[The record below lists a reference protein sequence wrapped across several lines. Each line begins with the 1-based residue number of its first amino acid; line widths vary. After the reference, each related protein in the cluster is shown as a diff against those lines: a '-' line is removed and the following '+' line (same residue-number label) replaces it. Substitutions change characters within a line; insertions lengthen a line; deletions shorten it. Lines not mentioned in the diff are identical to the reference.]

1 MLSRLTPAAPPISA
15 TQIWDLNPTLRSGQ
29 RTRPSPNSF
38 RICCLTILRS
48 TDPCSTAV
56 HGTLPLA
63 FKVRLNIC
71 YYHQDLHSQAA
82 PSGPAT
88 CGFRNTA
95 KWPSYCRASLEV
107 LGCRAT
113 GRMGPT
119 LQRHPFS
126 GLVDS
131 QRQFCL
137 PKVAHWAARIPRPA
151 PSQRAGLLT
160 HLKFEN
166 RSDDRFARQDRY
178 GPPPEFP
185 LASPCPGIVHHLSG
199 PIARAHAP
207 PPRRCGRDGPVVRPE
222 PRGAGIPPQ
231 PARAGPH
238 FHCATGPLTPFTW
251 AGPRPGGA
259 TRLGRTEDSPP
270 RSTVAPGAR
279 GPRPSPRGERAQRA
293 LSPRPREA
301 ARYGRGVAVKLAAGA
316 ASHLRPEPF
325 QADLEPVAAHHRR
338 RKCARRGPAS
348 AGERSR
354 EGILPHRAAVP
365 DPPS

>member
-1 MLSRLTPAAPPISA
+1 MSVGIGR
-15 TQIWDLNPTLRSGQ
+15 LNPAFGSSRS
-29 RTRPSPNSF
+29 
-38 RICCLTILRS
+38 
-48 TDPCSTAV
+48 
-56 HGTLPLA
+56 
-63 FKVRLNIC
+63 
-71 YYHQDLHSQAA
+71 
-82 PSGPAT
+82 
-88 CGFRNTA
+88 
-95 KWPSYCRASLEV
+95 ASS
-107 LGCRAT
+107 AY
-113 GRMGPT
+113 
-119 LQRHPFS
+119 Q
-126 GLVDS
+126 
-131 QRQFCL
+131 
-137 PKVAHWAARIPRPA
+137 K
-151 PSQRAGLLT
+151 
-160 HLKFEN
+160 
-166 RSDDRFARQDRY
+166 SDDRFARQDRY